1 LLGRYEIIRAHHWGL
16 KECQEE
22 FGWNQAQYLQY
33 GGYPAAA
40 ALAGDAERW
49 QRFMLDSVVEPVIA
63 RDISFVREIAKPA
76 LFRQALSLV
85 MQHPA
90 MELSY
95 QKILGQLQ
103 DHGNA
108 TTIKSY
114 LETLEHA
121 FLIKILTKFS
131 TRAITTKS
139 SSPKIFPLC
148 PALIS
153 AFSGASRTLQDPESR
168 GRVVEA
174 AIGAQLSQLFPEGL
188 FYWRDGHNEV
198 DFVVA
203 SEQQLFAIEVKSGR
217 KKRRDGV
224 AAFKKNFPQALGF
237 ILSEELIGETLT
249 LDSKGAAIGFF
260 RRIGI

>member
-16 KECQEE
+16 KECQQE
-22 FGWNQAQYLQY
+22 FGWTQAQYLQF

-40 ALAGDAERW
+40 LLVDDPERW
-49 QRFMLDSVVEPVIA
+49 QRFMLDSVVEPVLA
-63 RDISFVREIAKPA
+63 RDIALVREIAKPA

-131 TRAITTKS
+131 TRAITTKT

-153 AFSGASRTLQDPESR
+153 AFSGTSRTLQDPEWR

-174 AIGAQLSQLFPEGL
+174 AIGARLSQLFPEGL
-188 FYWRDGHNEV
+188 FYWRDGKDEV

-203 SEQQLFAIEVKSGR
+203 SDQQVFAIEVKCGR
-217 KKRRDGV
+217 KKSRGGV
-224 AAFKKNFPQALGF
+224 AAFKKNFPQALGLV
-237 ILSEELIGETLT
+237 LSQELIDETLT
-249 LDSKGAAIGFF
+249 LDSRGAASEFF